1 MSLLLKKEKYP
12 YFDISNFENTECL
25 VDAEYYLPDYC
36 PDIQKILKCTAD
48 VQVVSYSLS
57 DSRLTVQGNL
67 NIIVMY
73 TDEKCEVI
81 RNCEITKEFTV
92 NAKLTLNSDRVITY
106 LKALTGHIIC
116 RAVSARKL
124 DIHIPVIINYAFCM
138 QRESEIVFD
147 AIDCE
152 KNEAFINTSK
162 AFRVYNK
169 DSSISQNIEL
179 MNSMKPIEA
188 IIRKNVEFLNVKAV
202 PSDDAVD
209 VSADIEVTV
218 IYRSYSENSVIE
230 KLKYQIPF
238 NEKIELTGCH
248 SEMFVECNFIKGELS
263 LIPKEDNMGENNLI
277 ALYTKFCINLIMY
290 TNESQKYV
298 KDVYSLDCMSSEK
311 YEKHTF
317 KNYKEKETKLTVS
330 SDITTDSLEKV
341 IDLWCDEAD
350 VISFKEQNKINYR
363 GKFTLNVLYYNKN
376 KKISYVSKI
385 VDFNCVNESESGKQ
399 ERDLSFVNV
408 NSVDYKIN
416 SDNLLKVNCDIK
428 VTSFIE
434 SLEYV
439 TVLSS
444 SEVGDE
450 VELNKGF
457 VNVIYSKDDL
467 WHIAKN
473 HKVPVNDILDINE
486 AEREED
492 IKFPIILYKK

>member
-12 YFDISNFENTECL
+12 YFDISNFENAECL

-36 PDIQKILKCTAD
+36 PDIQKILKCAAD
-48 VQVVSYSLS
+48 VQIVSYSLS
-57 DSRLTVQGNL
+57 DTKLTVQGNL

-81 RNCEITKEFTV
+81 RNCEITKEFTL
-92 NAKLTLNSDRVITY
+92 NAKLALNSDRVITY

-138 QRESEIVFD
+138 QKESEIVAD
-147 AIDCE
+147 AADCE

-169 DSSISQNIEL
+169 DSSVSHNIEL
-179 MNSMKPIEA
+179 MNSMKPVEA
-188 IIRKNVEFLNVKAV
+188 IIRKNVEFLNVKAI

-248 SEMFVECNFIKGELS
+248 SEMFVKCNFIKGELS

-277 ALYTKFCINLIMY
+277 ALYTKFGINLIIY
-290 TNESQKYV
+290 TNENLKYV
-298 KDVYSLDCMSSEK
+298 KDVYSLDYESREK
-311 YEKHTF
+311 YEKHIF
-317 KNYKEKETKLTVS
+317 KNYSEKETKLTVS
-330 SDITTDSLEKV
+330 SEISTDSLEKV

-350 VISFKEQNKINYR
+350 VISFQEQHKINYR
-363 GKFTLNVLYYNKN
+363 GKFTVNVLYYNKS
-376 KKISYVSKI
+376 KKVSYVNKT
-385 VDFNCVNESESGKQ
+385 VDFNCVNELESGKQ
-399 ERDLSFVNV
+399 ERALSFVSV
-408 NSVDYKIN
+408 NSIDYKIN
-416 SDNLLKVNCDIK
+416 SDNLLKVNCDIN

-434 SLEYV
+434 SLEAV
-439 TVLSS
+439 TALSY

-450 VELNKGF
+450 VKFKKGL
-457 VNVIYSKDDL
+457 VNVIYYKDDL
-467 WHIAKN
+467 WQIAKI
-473 HKVPVNDILDINE
+473 HKVPVSDILDINE

-492 IKFPIILYKK
+492 IKFPILLYNK